1 MSRRLLNRE
10 NKSAIFRNKS
20 TKHNG
25 FVKHGTKSE
34 ALDTI
39 SAVYEVDNFSL
50 EGIIDAINSDKSV
63 EITRR
68 NRTTVPVECAT
79 KQFLVSEWGE
89 INSVFD
95 VLKHDEYI
103 DVDATA
109 LR

>member
-1 MSRRLLNRE
+1 MSRRLLNRG

-34 ALDTI
+34 ALDKI
-39 SAVYEVDNFSL
+39 SPVSEVDHFSL
-50 EGIIDAINSDKSV
+50 EGITDAINPDKLIEV
-63 EITRR
+63 TRR

-79 KQFLVSEWGE
+79 KLFLVSDWGK